1 MEEEEVTEGPI
12 ILQAVQAVQEEYLAV
27 AAVVGVLIEAAVVQV
42 VMVD

>member
-12 ILQAVQAVQEEYLAV
+12 VLQAVQAVQEEYLAV
-27 AAVVGVLIEAAVVQV
+27 AAVVGVLIGVVATV